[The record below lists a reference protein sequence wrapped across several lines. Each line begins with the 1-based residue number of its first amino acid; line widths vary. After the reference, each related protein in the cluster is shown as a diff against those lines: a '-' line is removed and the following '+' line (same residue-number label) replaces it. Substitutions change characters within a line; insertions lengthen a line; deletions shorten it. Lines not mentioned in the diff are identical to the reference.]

1 MAETEIFISYA
12 QNLEDVILWRALGH
26 IKQGFYIDV
35 GAAWPSQDS
44 VTKVFYERGWRGI
57 NIEPNPSLYAELID
71 QRPRDINLRIAV
83 GASKGLVVFNIIKDT
98 GLSSLDPT
106 ISRRHAKEGWEVVEE
121 TVEVSTLSDIIEANT
136 EKGQDIHF
144 LKIDVEG
151 LEREVIRGND
161 WSMYRP
167 WVLIVESTKPL
178 SKVPSYSDWEPLL
191 LSEGY
196 IFCYADG
203 LNRFYIANE
212 HSYIAESMEYPPNI
226 FDKYRRSDEV
236 SQAEFLAFKKASQ
249 LETKRAILEAERLLN
264 ELTSIYMSRS
274 WIVASKLNYF
284 RTICGKSKQR
294 LRRLYRPDLL
304 LKQFIKKVFWKAKD
318 LRQARLIAFW
328 IQSQL
333 SSFPLR
339 HLASLIRSSKKH
351 LNIYLSKMSG
361 QALLEH
367 PILTP
372 RAQSFYEKLSKNYF
386 PHTK

>member
-1 MAETEIFISYA
+1 MTKTDIFISYA
-12 QNLEDVILWRALGH
+12 QNLEDVMLWRALGH

-57 NIEPNPSLYAELID
+57 NIEPNPALYAELID
-71 QRPRDINLRIAV
+71 ERPRDINLRIAV
-83 GASKGLVVFNIIKDT
+83 GASKGLMVFNIIKDT

-106 ISRRHAKEGWEVVEE
+106 ISRLHAKEGWEVVEE
-121 TVEVSTLSDIIEANT
+121 TVEVSTLSDIIEAEA
-136 EKGQDIHF
+136 EKEQDIHF

-167 WVLIVESTKPL
+167 WILIVESTKPL

-203 LNRFYIANE
+203 LNRFYIAKE
-212 HSYIAESMEYPPNI
+212 HSYLAESMEYPPNI
-226 FDKYRRSDEV
+226 FDKYRRSDDV
-236 SQAEFLAFKKASQ
+236 SRAEFLAFEKASQ
-249 LETKRAILEAERLLN
+249 LGTERFMLEAERLLN
-264 ELTSIYMSRS
+264 ELNTIYMSRS
-274 WIVASKLNYF
+274 WIVASKLSYF

-304 LKQFIKKVFWKAKD
+304 LKQFIKKIFWKAKD
-318 LRQARLIAFW
+318 LRLARLIAFW

-333 SSFPLR
+333 GSYPLR
-339 HLASLIRSSKKH
+339 HLASFIRSSKKH
-351 LNIYLSKMSG
+351 LNICISKMSG
-361 QALLEH
+361 QALLEY

-386 PHTK
+386 PHIK